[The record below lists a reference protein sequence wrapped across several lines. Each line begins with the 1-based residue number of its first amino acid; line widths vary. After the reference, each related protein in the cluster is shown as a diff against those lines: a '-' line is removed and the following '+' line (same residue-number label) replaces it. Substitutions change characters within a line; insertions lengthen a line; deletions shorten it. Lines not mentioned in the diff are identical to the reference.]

1 MIEALQLAVSSL
13 VQPAATMVHQRRP
26 YGILGWNPN
35 VDIASSV
42 LAVDNSQDGDLQH
55 PGMLSS
61 GGTQRRGSQ
70 FTTKS
75 NPRGEEK
82 MTNRIIVA
90 TFNNTN
96 SAYDAASAIK
106 NLKDSGVTQFKLKA
120 GVMVKKDDRGNVS
133 LVEDRERPLLGT
145 AVGTAAGA
153 LIGLIAGAPGAA
165 MGAALGATT
174 GLGGDA
180 VMAALDSDFI
190 DTVTAE
196 MRPGMTAIVV
206 EADEGSTRTVDDIV
220 TLGGGHVFRQAA

>member
-1 MIEALQLAVSSL
+1 VKRSTILATAVSSQL
-13 VQPAATMVHQRRP
+13 D
-26 YGILGWNPN
+26 LNPK
-35 VDIASSV
+35 
-42 LAVDNSQDGDLQH
+42 G
-55 PGMLSS
+55 
-61 GGTQRRGSQ
+61 
-70 FTTKS
+70 K
-75 NPRGEEK
+75 K

-106 NLKDSGVTQFKLKA
+106 NLKDSNVTQFKLKA

-165 MGAALGATT
+165 LGAALGATA

-196 MRPGMTAIVV
+196 MRPGTTAIVV
-206 EADEGSTRTVDDIV
+206 EADEGSTRAVDDIV

>member
-1 MIEALQLAVSSL
+1 MKIDPVVKRSTILDAAVSS
-13 VQPAATMVHQRRP
+13 QPNL
-26 YGILGWNPN
+26 IL
-35 VDIASSV
+35 
-42 LAVDNSQDGDLQH
+42 
-55 PGMLSS
+55 
-61 GGTQRRGSQ
+61 
-70 FTTKS
+70 
-75 NPRGEEK
+75 EEK
-82 MTNRIIVA
+82 KMTDRIIVA

-106 NLKDSGVTQFKLKA
+106 NLKDSGAAQFKLKA

-165 MGAALGATT
+165 LGAALGATA
-174 GLGGDA
+174 GLSGDT

-206 EADEGSTRTVDDIV
+206 EADEGSTRAVDDIV
-220 TLGGGHVFRQAA
+220 THGGGHVFRQAA